1 MVRLGQRRGMAM
13 PLMAGAAQTNEMRPS
28 RIVDRLEEL
37 LGSLR
42 GCRVAILGLS
52 FKPDTDDLR
61 YSPSLALAEAL
72 VTRGASVV
80 AHDPVVTVAATRSS
94 RVERADTPEE
104 VVMGADL
111 VVLGTEWPLYRELD
125 WRALA
130 SISARSTLY
139 DGRNALDRQAL
150 INDGWRIISVGV
162 RD

>member
-42 GCRVAILGLS
+42 GCRVAMLGLS

-61 YSPSLALAEAL
+61 YSPSLALAETL

-80 AHDPVVTVAATRSS
+80 AHDPVVILEATDASSIERVAA
-94 RVERADTPEE
+94 PEDAINK
-104 VVMGADL
+104 ADL
-111 VVLGTEWPLYRELD
+111 VVLGTEWPDYLALNWTALRS
-125 WRALA
+125 RAA
-130 SISARSTLY
+130 SPVVY
-139 DGRNALDRQAL
+139 DGRNALDRRAM
-150 INDGWRIISVGV
+150 ITAGWRVISVGIA
-162 RD
+162 